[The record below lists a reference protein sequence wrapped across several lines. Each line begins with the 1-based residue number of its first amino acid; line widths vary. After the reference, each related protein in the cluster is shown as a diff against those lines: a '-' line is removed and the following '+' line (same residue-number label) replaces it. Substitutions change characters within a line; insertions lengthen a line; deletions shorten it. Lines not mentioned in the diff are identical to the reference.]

1 MAATLALSF
10 PGGYPQILL
19 FQPQCG
25 SACPFYYLSLLQPAR
40 SRFLGSSEEGML
52 ARAGLPSLLPFQT
65 LPGVPRLPGRIAA
78 PSHLCL
84 HPQPLSLHR
93 PLCLLSAGPSP
104 TMQFLQ
110 DLQGPALACVIPAV
124 SWFGVL
130 PLPPAFPSPGTP
142 QHPESTQCALPLSA
156 SSFLLSFFFF

>member
-1 MAATLALSF
+1 
-10 PGGYPQILL
+10 
-19 FQPQCG
+19 
-25 SACPFYYLSLLQPAR
+25 
-40 SRFLGSSEEGML
+40 ML
-52 ARAGLPSLLPFQT
+52 ACAGLPSLLPFQT
-65 LPGVPRLPGRIAA
+65 CLPQGLECLPGVPRLPGRIAA

-93 PLCLLSAGPSP
+93 PLCLLSAGPSH

-110 DLQGPALACVIPAV
+110 NLQGPALACVIPAV

-130 PLPPAFPSPGTP
+130 PLPPAFPSPGTCPP

-156 SSFLLSFFFF
+156 LSFLLSFFFFFLTKLPPLSFSGSLCT